1 MTHILQ
7 KIIVDDANAGFARTW
22 NQQLI
27 RPCQSSYEEIIK
39 AEEDKSYQDSTPAFV
54 LNLGGAVVFQKED
67 EGASEFLMRAA
78 IEGYG
83 PEFEMRLYRDSQWN
97 EYLIDFV
104 DLLKN
109 KVLYHSTL
117 LEKTKRAQIAAYV
130 KQKTEKKT
138 KG

>member
-1 MTHILQ
+1 MTHFLQ
-7 KIIVDDANAGFARTW
+7 KIIVDDANSGFASIW

-39 AEEDKSYQDSTPAFV
+39 MEEDKSYQDSTQAFV
-54 LNLGGAVVFQKED
+54 LNLGGAVCFQKED
-67 EGASEFLMRAA
+67 EGDSEFLLRAA
-78 IEGYG
+78 IEGCG

-117 LEKTKRAQIAAYV
+117 LEKKRSLRLLH
-130 KQKTEKKT
+130 T
-138 KG
+138 

>member
-1 MTHILQ
+1 MIHILQ
-7 KIIVDDANAGFARTW
+7 KIIVDDANVGFASIW

-39 AEEDKSYQDSTPAFV
+39 AEKYKHSQDSTQAFV
-54 LNLGGAVVFQKED
+54 LNLGGAVCFQKED

-78 IEGYG
+78 MEGYG
-83 PEFEMRLYRDSQWN
+83 PAFEMRLYRDSQWN

-117 LEKTKRAQIAAYV
+117 LEKKRSLRLLH
-130 KQKTEKKT
+130 T
-138 KG
+138 